1 MGSDAAVRPQM
12 FSNGLD
18 SAASSRLDRWA
29 LARIQQS
36 VASAPLR
43 FLLWDGYELAPR
55 TGAPVATIVFRNR
68 RALFSWVWN
77 PDLYFGE
84 AYMFG
89 AVEIRGD
96 LVRTLEAVYRALA
109 SAERAWWQLRGSNS
123 VEAARDRSLRW
134 SLISAARSDASTT
147 CAVVRTARGTPS
159 ASPRAAS

>member
-68 RALFSWVWN
+68 RALFSWGWSM
-77 PDLYFGE
+77 PWSRWRDWRRRPWL
-84 AYMFG
+84 G
-89 AVEIRGD
+89 AGRCSICP
-96 LVRTLEAVYRALA
+96 
-109 SAERAWWQLRGSNS
+109 
-123 VEAARDRSLRW
+123 RSR
-134 SLISAARSDASTT
+134 
-147 CAVVRTARGTPS
+147 CGC
-159 ASPRAAS
+159 